1 MWQANESWT
10 ALAGDGKLAELQA
23 RHYFW
28 EKVKDRVL
36 EDLDNLRVEGWETI
50 EPIGPQSIKLRISHT
65 IDFSIEP
72 ADVFLWFMTLAIAL
86 VIQLILN
93 KPRHY
98 VTYRPIEIRI
108 RLSRLKQH
116 QELTAA

>member
-10 ALAGDGKLAELQA
+10 ALAGDRKLAELQA

-28 EKVKDRVL
+28 EKVKERVREEL
-36 EDLDNLRVEGWETI
+36 NNLKFEGWEPI
-50 EPIGPQSIKLRISHT
+50 EPIGPQAIKLRISHT

-72 ADVFLWFMTLAIAL
+72 ADVFLWFMTLAVAL
-86 VIQLILN
+86 IIQLIMN

-98 VTYRPIEIRI
+98 VTYRPVEIRV
-108 RLSRLKQH
+108 RMSRLIQH